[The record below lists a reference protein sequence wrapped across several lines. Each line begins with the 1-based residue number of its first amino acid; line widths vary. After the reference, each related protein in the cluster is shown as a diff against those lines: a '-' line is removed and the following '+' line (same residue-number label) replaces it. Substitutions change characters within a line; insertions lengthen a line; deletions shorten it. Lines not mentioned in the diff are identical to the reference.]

1 MIKTNITK
9 LVPPCSYQGGKQRIA
24 KEIVDYI
31 LDTTFFTNNT
41 KFYDM
46 CCGSGA
52 ITIELLNR
60 GIPPEKIVMCDK
72 SSWGV
77 FWKSIGDGSFDLN
90 KFYTYSKAVP
100 RDKSLIQN
108 HMKELSQ
115 TNADIDEAYKY
126 ILLQASS
133 FGGKQIW
140 NTGGKWQNTSFR
152 NYWQPTE
159 TSKRRSPVN
168 PMQPMIDIIEKRVK
182 DIINN
187 CKGLTCYHKDIYEM
201 LSIIRNDKSDYQI
214 IYIDPPYTN
223 TTGYGFNFDIHDFLS
238 NLFDVTLGAIF
249 VSEKES
255 ISDDEAIR
263 LHFNGD
269 KGGISGNKVGKNE
282 EWLNVFR

>member
-1 MIKTNITK
+1 MN
-9 LVPPCSYQGGKQRIA
+9 LVSPCSYQGGKQRVA
-24 KEIVDYI
+24 KEIVDYM
-31 LDTTFFTNNT
+31 LNSTFVTNDT
-41 KFYDM
+41 KFYDL

-60 GIPPEKIVMCDK
+60 GIPPDKIIMCDV

-77 FWKSIGDGSFDLN
+77 FWKSIGNGTFDLN

-108 HMKELSQ
+108 HIKQLSK
-115 TNADIDEAYKY
+115 TNADVDEEYKY
-126 ILLQASS
+126 ILLQSSS

-140 NTGGKWQNTSFR
+140 NTNGVWQNTSFR
-152 NYWQPTE
+152 DYWQPTA

-168 PMQPMIDIIEKRVK
+168 PMQPMIDVLEKRIENIV
-182 DIINN
+182 IN

-201 LSIIRNDKSDYQI
+201 LDIIDKDKSEYQI

-223 TTGYGFNFDIHDFLS
+223 TTGYGFNFNISDFLS
-238 NLFDVTLGAIF
+238 QLFDVTLGAIF
-249 VSEKES
+249 VSEKEP

-263 LHFNGD
+263 LNFSGA
-269 KGGISGNKVGKNE
+269 KGGISGNKKCKNE

>member
-1 MIKTNITK
+1 
-9 LVPPCSYQGGKQRIA
+9 
-24 KEIVDYI
+24 
-31 LDTTFFTNNT
+31 
-41 KFYDM
+41 M

-77 FWKSIGDGSFDLN
+77 FWKSIGDGFFDLN

-168 PMQPMIDIIEKRVK
+168 PMQPMIDIVEKRVK

-201 LSIIRNDKSDYQI
+201 LSIIQNDKSDYQI

-263 LHFNGD
+263 LDFNGA
-269 KGGISGNKVGKNE
+269 KGGISGKKAGKNE